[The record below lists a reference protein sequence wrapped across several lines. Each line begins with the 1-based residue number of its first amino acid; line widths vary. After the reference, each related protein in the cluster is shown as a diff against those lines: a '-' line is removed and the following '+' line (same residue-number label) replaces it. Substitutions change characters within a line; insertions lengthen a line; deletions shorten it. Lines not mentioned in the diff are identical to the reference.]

1 MIENKPIPKTAIPHI
16 VLDVLRVLVV
26 RQVLQIDNDGI
37 MYLKIRNNLK
47 YSISLIHYHIMVKLL
62 LILFDM
68 NLVHCELHQ
77 EVSEGGGQALE
88 TSHDKSMK
96 QNHLNLY
103 PFRFSVP

>member
-1 MIENKPIPKTAIPHI
+1 
-16 VLDVLRVLVV
+16 
-26 RQVLQIDNDGI
+26 
-37 MYLKIRNNLK
+37 
-47 YSISLIHYHIMVKLL
+47 MVKLL

>member
-47 YSISLIHYHIMVKLL
+47 SSISLIHIMARLL
-62 LILFDM
+62 LILFDV

-88 TSHDKSMK
+88 TSHDKSVK
-96 QNHLNLY
+96 QIFHLNFY

>member
-1 MIENKPIPKTAIPHI
+1 M
-16 VLDVLRVLVV
+16 LDVLRVLVV

-47 YSISLIHYHIMVKLL
+47 SSISLIHIMARLL
-62 LILFDM
+62 LILFDV

-88 TSHDKSMK
+88 TSHDKSVK
-96 QNHLNLY
+96 QIFHLNFY